1 MSASLPSLTHQ
12 PILQNPLE
20 PNPGLTFS
28 DSESAEKVGKHV
40 GKYKYFRKGS
50 RGKRESGGNEGQWG
64 GQPQKATVR
73 GSHPFAPRV
82 TGPRDDINLMSL
94 YIIIKVSPVNDG
106 VPVRTEEGLIIGIN
120 QRCYLRV
127 LLG

>member
-1 MSASLPSLTHQ
+1 MGT
-12 PILQNPLE
+12 
-20 PNPGLTFS
+20 
-28 DSESAEKVGKHV
+28 
-40 GKYKYFRKGS
+40 
-50 RGKRESGGNEGQWG
+50 RGRGGRGEAAL
-64 GQPQKATVR
+64 QKAMVR

-94 YIIIKVSPVNDG
+94 YVIIKVSAVNDG
-106 VPVRTEEGLIIGIN
+106 VPVRTEGGLIIGIN